1 MLMLS
6 LLGCTE
12 NELVLHDGTDVF
24 YQSPPQEVDILLVVD
39 NSCSMDPYQQKLS
52 QNFAHFITFFDDAN
66 ILWHIGVTTT
76 DIHSEGAGELQN
88 AFFTWEDED
97 AEDRFKDAVNV
108 GIEGYYSEMGLHAAL
123 LTLENEQNQAFLRPD
138 ASLSLIFVSDEEDAS
153 PWPVHDYTN
162 FFYDAKGGARRD
174 IVNASSLVVTDPSTC
189 SANFSRS
196 GDRYIEIAEQTSGII
211 GNICADNFADIV
223 TELSLNASR
232 LMDSFEL
239 SSMPDPATLQVSV
252 EDELMDCHE
261 GDFSYDLQ
269 ENEDGD
275 EVAVITFDF
284 SQLPDPSQQIAIRYY
299 YGDGNPEDFC
309 GGEFAS
315 DDEEGEE

>member
-162 FFYDAKGGARRD
+162 FFYDAHR
-174 IVNASSLVVTDPSTC
+174 
-189 SANFSRS
+189 
-196 GDRYIEIAEQTSGII
+196 QT
-211 GNICADNFADIV
+211 
-223 TELSLNASR
+223 
-232 LMDSFEL
+232 
-239 SSMPDPATLQVSV
+239 
-252 EDELMDCHE
+252 
-261 GDFSYDLQ
+261 
-269 ENEDGD
+269 
-275 EVAVITFDF
+275 
-284 SQLPDPSQQIAIRYY
+284 
-299 YGDGNPEDFC
+299 
-309 GGEFAS
+309 
-315 DDEEGEE
+315 